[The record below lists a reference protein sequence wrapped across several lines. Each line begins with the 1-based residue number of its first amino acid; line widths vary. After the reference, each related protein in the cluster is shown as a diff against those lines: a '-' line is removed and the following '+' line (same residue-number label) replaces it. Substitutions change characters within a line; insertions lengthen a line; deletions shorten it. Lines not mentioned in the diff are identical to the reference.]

1 MKNLLCLSMMIL
13 GGISSSFAQDHK
25 TVTEYYGTKA
35 STNANNPCK
44 GATVRICGRITSEL
58 MQVEKTEDITTYDR
72 TKWVEISGDP
82 AKQYRDVLYVPND
95 TELLT
100 FLQNEA
106 GDNANVIIIK

>member
-13 GGISSSFAQDHK
+13 GGVSSFAQDHK
-25 TVTEYYGTKA
+25 TVAEYYGTKA

-58 MQVEKTEDITTYDR
+58 MQVEKTEHITAYDR
-72 TKWVEISGDP
+72 IKWVEISGDP
-82 AKQYRDVLYVPND
+82 AKQYRDVIYVPND
-95 TELLT
+95 ADLLT

-106 GDNANVIIIK
+106 GDNAKVIIIK